1 MVAIVS
7 RERARA
13 TWLTGLAGLL
23 LLSAALTMMAVAAPA
38 HVRPP
43 AAQKIAQKIV
53 LESDSTSAGVPWSR
67 LRP

>member
-23 LLSAALTMMAVAAPA
+23 LLSAALMMMAMAAPA

-43 AAQKIAQKIV
+43 AAQKIIV
-53 LESDSTSAGVPWSR
+53 ESDSTSVGVPWSR

>member
-23 LLSAALTMMAVAAPA
+23 LLSAALTMMAMAAPA

-43 AAQKIAQKIV
+43 AAQKIV

>member
-1 MVAIVS
+1 MLAIVS

-23 LLSAALTMMAVAAPA
+23 LLSAALTMMAMAAPA

-43 AAQKIAQKIV
+43 AAQKIV
-53 LESDSTSAGVPWSR
+53 LESNSTSVGVPWSR
-67 LRP
+67 LHP

>member
-1 MVAIVS
+1 MLAIVS

-23 LLSAALTMMAVAAPA
+23 LLSAALTMMAMAAPA

-43 AAQKIAQKIV
+43 AAQKII
-53 LESDSTSAGVPWSR
+53 LESNSTSIGVPWSR

>member
-1 MVAIVS
+1 MLAIVS

-23 LLSAALTMMAVAAPA
+23 LLSAALTMMAMAAPV

-43 AAQKIAQKIV
+43 AAQKIV

>member
-1 MVAIVS
+1 MLGIVS

-23 LLSAALTMMAVAAPA
+23 LLAAALTMMAIAAPA
-38 HVRPP
+38 HARPP
-43 AAQKIAQKIV
+43 ATQKIV
-53 LESDSTSAGVPWSR
+53 LESNSTSIAVPWSR

>member
-1 MVAIVS
+1 MLGIVS

-23 LLSAALTMMAVAAPA
+23 LLSAALTMMAIAAPA

-43 AAQKIAQKIV
+43 AAAQKIV
-53 LESDSTSAGVPWSR
+53 LESNSTSIGVPWSR

>member
-23 LLSAALTMMAVAAPA
+23 LLSAALTMMAIAAPA
-38 HVRPP
+38 PAHARPP
-43 AAQKIAQKIV
+43 AAQKII
-53 LESDSTSAGVPWSR
+53 LESDSTSVGVPWSR

>member
-1 MVAIVS
+1 MLAIVS

-23 LLSAALTMMAVAAPA
+23 LLSAALTMMAIAAPA

-43 AAQKIAQKIV
+43 AAQKII
-53 LESDSTSAGVPWSR
+53 LESDSTSVGVPWSR

>member
-23 LLSAALTMMAVAAPA
+23 LLSAALTMMAIAAPA

-43 AAQKIAQKIV
+43 AAQKIV

>member
-1 MVAIVS
+1 MLAIVS

-23 LLSAALTMMAVAAPA
+23 LLSAALTMMAIAAPA

-43 AAQKIAQKIV
+43 AAQKIV
-53 LESDSTSAGVPWSR
+53 LESNSTSVGVPWSR

>member
-38 HVRPP
+38 QVRPP
-43 AAQKIAQKIV
+43 AAQKIV

>member
-1 MVAIVS
+1 MLAIVS

-23 LLSAALTMMAVAAPA
+23 LLSAALTMMAIAAPA

-43 AAQKIAQKIV
+43 AAQKIV
-53 LESDSTSAGVPWSR
+53 LESNSTSIGVPWSR

>member
-1 MVAIVS
+1 
-7 RERARA
+7 
-13 TWLTGLAGLL
+13 
-23 LLSAALTMMAVAAPA
+23 MMAMAAPV

-43 AAQKIAQKIV
+43 AAQKIV